1 MNRVQRILA
10 GALALQILLIAAV
23 FWPRTTEVEAGGPL
37 LAEFIPDDVDSIAIT
52 DDQGSQVA
60 LARQGDEWV
69 LASGGDYPAN
79 GEDIEAVLDQIQA
92 MERDRLV
99 TQTESSHAR
108 LQVAGDEFLRR
119 IVLTSEA
126 SEAQTLYIGASGGAL
141 ATHVRLEGEDE
152 VYLTSE
158 LTAFDVR
165 ADAINWVDPIYLSL
179 EREAIQSMVLENP
192 NGRFLFERNQAG
204 EWTLADLAPGETFNF
219 SNLSTLLS
227 RTSSLRLVAPVGTE
241 ELPEHGLD
249 DPQAVVELTVS
260 GEAAN
265 RTVTVWIGAQ
275 ADEETY
281 YVRSSESEYV
291 VRMANFTVEDYIN
304 RTREDFLQLPVTP
317 TPEP

>member
-1 MNRVQRILA
+1 MTRQQRILA
-10 GALALQILLIAAV
+10 GALLIQIVLVAVV
-23 FWPRTTEVEAGGPL
+23 FWPRPAPSEAGGPL
-37 LAEFIPDDVDSIAIT
+37 LTDFDPATVESIAIT
-52 DDQGSQVA
+52 DDQGSQVE
-60 LARQGDEWV
+60 LARQEDAWA

-79 GEDIEAVLDQIQA
+79 GEDVDSVLDQLQA
-92 MERDRLV
+92 IERERLV
-99 TQTESSHAR
+99 TQTEASHAR
-108 LQVAGDEFLRR
+108 LQVAADDFLRR
-119 IVLTSEA
+119 IEVRQADGEA
-126 SEAQTLYIGASGGAL
+126 RRLYIGASGGAM

-179 EREAIQSMVLENP
+179 ERDAIQSMVLENP
-192 NGRFLFERNQAG
+192 QGRLVFERDEAG
-204 EWTLADLAPGETFNF
+204 EWALADLAPDETFTF

-227 RTSSLRLVAPVGTE
+227 RLASLRLVAPVGTE
-241 ELPEHGLD
+241 ERPEYGLD
-249 DPQAVVELTVS
+249 DPQAVVELTIS

-275 ADEETY
+275 AEEETY
-281 YVRSSESEYV
+281 YARSSESEYV

-304 RTREDFLQLPVTP
+304 RGREDFLQLPTTP

>member
-79 GEDIEAVLDQIQA
+79 GEDIEAVLDLIQA

-126 SEAQTLYIGASGGAL
+126 SEAQTVYVGAPGGAL